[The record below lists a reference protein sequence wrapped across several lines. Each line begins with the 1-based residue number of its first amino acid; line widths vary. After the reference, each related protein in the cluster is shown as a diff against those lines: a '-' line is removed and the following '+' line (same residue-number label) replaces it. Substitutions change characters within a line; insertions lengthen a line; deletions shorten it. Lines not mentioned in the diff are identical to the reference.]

1 MSVADQW
8 LDVAQADLLATQ
20 TMWSAVSGPLSQA
33 QRSTSASGQC
43 AGSLDGSYAPQMQ
56 LASILAC
63 KCAHEA
69 VVAAQLYVQSC
80 SRAAAAAGGARECPG
95 LDLSAEHAQGTPWGT
110 VWNGIAN
117 CLDQNLAGQVQRQV
131 NQAQASVAAAQAA
144 RAASQNCGIYKP
156 ELPGAHWRIGMLGAG
171 GDYWTTGHTEDSAQR
186 RANCA
191 FVQGLAGACAN
202 CGCVGCNCS
211 CEGKLGVGGPC
222 ANCGGCCDCKCVEG
236 NGFPCKCPRPQG
248 PTDHHGRCAAC
259 WWVTEGIGVAGGPM
273 DQGLSLN
280 GRRVHGFGV
289 GAGPVSVYSGLSAQ
303 QQAWVQAALAAWL
316 ADPGTV
322 SWWNLNQGSCP
333 SVTTGMD
340 LSTPAALQAVVG
352 CFQAWFNAQ
361 QSQGG
366 TITTGGTL
374 DQMTLAALM
383 ATTAQATWGA
393 AIGGCPGNCNITPN
407 SGGSTSTTS
416 SSTKYWVIGGV
427 AVAFVGGLLYFMGRK
442 RAA

>member
-1 MSVADQW
+1 MTVADQW
-8 LDVAQADLLATQ
+8 LAVAVADLEGARLIWNSVSSALA
-20 TMWSAVSGPLSQA
+20 SA
-33 QRSTSASGQC
+33 QRSTSANGLC
-43 AGSLDGSYAPQMQ
+43 AGTLDTSYVPQMQ
-56 LASILAC
+56 LASMVAC

-69 VVAAQLYVQSC
+69 VVAAQLYAQSC
-80 SRAAAAAGGARECPG
+80 SRASSAAAGARECPG
-95 LDLSAEHAQGTPWGT
+95 LDLSSEQAQGEPWGT
-110 VWNGIAN
+110 VWNGVAN
-117 CLDQNLAGQVQRQV
+117 CLDQNMAIQVQRQV
-131 NQAQASVAAAQAA
+131 DQAAASVAAAQAA
-144 RAASQNCGIYKP
+144 QAASKNCRIYKP
-156 ELPGAHWRIGMLGAG
+156 ELPGEHWRIGMLGTG
-171 GDYWTTGHTEDSAQR
+171 GDYWTRPHTEDSAQR
-186 RANCA
+186 RANC
-191 FVQGLAGACAN
+191 FYTSMMGL
-202 CGCVGCNCS
+202 S
-211 CEGKLGVGGPC
+211 GPC

-236 NGFPCKCPRPQG
+236 NGFPCNCPQPQG
-248 PTDHHGRCAAC
+248 PTDKHGRCASC

-280 GRRVHGFGV
+280 GRRVQGFGL
-289 GAGPVSVYSGLSAQ
+289 GAGPVSVYGSLNAQ

-316 ADPGTV
+316 VDPATV
-322 SWWNLNQGSCP
+322 AWWNVNQSACP
-333 SVTTGMD
+333 SVTQGMV

-407 SGGSTSTTS
+407 SGGTTTAPST
-416 SSTKYWVIGGV
+416 TKYWVIGGV
-427 AVAFVGGLLYFMGRK
+427 AVAFVGGLLYVMGRK